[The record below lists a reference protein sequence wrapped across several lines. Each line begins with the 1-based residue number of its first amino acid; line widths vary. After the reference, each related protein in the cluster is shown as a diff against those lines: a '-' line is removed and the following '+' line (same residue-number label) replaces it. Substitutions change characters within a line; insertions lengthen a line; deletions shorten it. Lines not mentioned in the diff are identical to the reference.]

1 MLYRTVKDD
10 KAPKEPKDRSL
21 QLKTNPFEVF
31 KYEDEKDV
39 LPFLK
44 E

>member
-10 KAPKEPKDRSL
+10 KAPKEPKDWP
-21 QLKTNPFEVF
+21 LKLKQNLLKFE
-31 KYEDEKDV
+31 YENNQDAS
-39 LPFLK
+39 PFLK